1 MPVVRLSAGIRA
13 ADNDLQS
20 LCALGGTRDL
30 GAAIP
35 WTCCAW
41 SIDGDADDRCHP
53 RQGASLGFGRKKGE
67 QNQAI
72 GRSRGGRNTKI
83 HAIADAK
90 GRLLAV
96 LLTGGQAH
104 DCPPA
109 QRLIRRAKAARKM
122 LGDKAYD
129 SAELRQWL
137 SERGTKPVVP
147 NKSNRKQ
154 PFSFDRKSY
163 KQRHRIENAFC
174 RLKDF
179 RRIATRY
186 DRLARNFLAS
196 VCLVAAIVWWIL
208 WVWTLV
214 SDFGSERTGFR
225 HFADHRRTEG
235 QENFNPQLAGGA
247 CKAELWLWHMAW
259 LQTQFMR
266 LDGDEHSVWV
276 PLNKKGRCLRAAF
289 STWVAISVA
298 DANAPHDALTKAI
311 YDDSA
316 PDIAIWSTVVDRK
329 SNGDAESANKRG
341 SGARD
346 ICLSAGA

>member
-1 MPVVRLSAGIRA
+1 MERLPAGVRS

-20 LCALGGTRDL
+20 LRSLGGARCVGKIVPRTRR
-30 GAAIP
+30 P
-35 WTCCAW
+35 R
-41 SIDGDADDRCHP
+41 SIDKYTDDRLHP
-53 RQGASLGFGRKKGE
+53 RQGAPLRLGRKKGE

-90 GRLLAV
+90 GRLLSI

-109 QRLIRRAKAARKM
+109 QRLIRRTKAARKM
-122 LGDKAYD
+122 LGDRAYD

-137 SERGTKPVVP
+137 GERGTKPVVP

-154 PFSFDRKSY
+154 PFRFDRKSY

-196 VCLVAAIVWWIL
+196 ICLVAAIVWWIL
-208 WVWTLV
+208 
-214 SDFGSERTGFR
+214 
-225 HFADHRRTEG
+225 
-235 QENFNPQLAGGA
+235 
-247 CKAELWLWHMAW
+247 
-259 LQTQFMR
+259 
-266 LDGDEHSVWV
+266 
-276 PLNKKGRCLRAAF
+276 
-289 STWVAISVA
+289 
-298 DANAPHDALTKAI
+298 
-311 YDDSA
+311 
-316 PDIAIWSTVVDRK
+316 
-329 SNGDAESANKRG
+329 
-341 SGARD
+341 
-346 ICLSAGA
+346 